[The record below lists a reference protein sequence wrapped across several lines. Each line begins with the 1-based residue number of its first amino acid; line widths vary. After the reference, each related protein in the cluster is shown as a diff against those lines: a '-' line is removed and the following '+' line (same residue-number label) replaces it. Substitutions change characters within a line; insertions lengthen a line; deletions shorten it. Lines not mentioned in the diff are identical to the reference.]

1 LEKTPSESPE
11 LQELA
16 ARVRSSLASITK
28 THSDE
33 FAVRCLMRSRAL
45 FIIAGFFL
53 ATAAC
58 AQSLP
63 DESDSLATALSDRA
77 ASIAPTAKLRPRLSA
92 TARTAPAPKSSAAV
106 DSGKNRRKPLEK
118 LGVNKHRFVHC
129 GLANGKVRTEIRG
142 NGYMLKDGMLIS
154 QWIRF
159 TDLQAAPRPVPAAG
173 TRTALRDCKPRLRLL
188 PADDLRLGSQYTQA
202 SKIVS

>member
-1 LEKTPSESPE
+1 M
-11 LQELA
+11 
-16 ARVRSSLASITK
+16 RSSLASITK

-63 DESDSLATALSDRA
+63 DESGSLATALSDRA

-173 TRTALRDCKPRLRLL
+173 TRTAFARLQTTAPSLACRRLAAHLAVYSGIQDRLL
-188 PADDLRLGSQYTQA
+188 MHRIKRCGGMP
-202 SKIVS
+202 

>member
-1 LEKTPSESPE
+1 MRFSSLDFKRSLRPSAGQTAPPPDALPCSTVEIDGPHSRRIISPERSLLLPGCFSFRGLEKTPSESPE

-106 DSGKNRRKPLEK
+106 DSGKNP
-118 LGVNKHRFVHC
+118 
-129 GLANGKVRTEIRG
+129 
-142 NGYMLKDGMLIS
+142 
-154 QWIRF
+154 
-159 TDLQAAPRPVPAAG
+159 
-173 TRTALRDCKPRLRLL
+173 
-188 PADDLRLGSQYTQA
+188 GSR
-202 SKIVS
+202 